1 MRLAP
6 ADKTDIRPDQCEHW
20 PYHRYL
26 KRDANLTP
34 GDGTFSSD
42 CDPSRVYVHL
52 AETLQTAAPSTLQ
65 YMQTYW
71 KDIAGNDERLWEKQW
86 AAHGTCIST
95 LERSCYT
102 AYQAAD
108 EAVDYF
114 AIAVNLFQTLP
125 SYSWLSDA
133 GIVPSSSTNYTLSA
147 IQTVLTS
154 QFGRAVKIDCT
165 NNELAAL
172 SYYFNVQG
180 SVQSGT
186 FQPAAGPGSTC
197 PSTGIRYLPKPGTS
211 T

>member
-1 MRLAP
+1 M
-6 ADKTDIRPDQCEHW
+6 
-20 PYHRYL
+20 
-26 KRDANLTP
+26 TP

-42 CDPSRVYVHL
+42 CDPSRAYVHL
-52 AETLQTAAPSTLQ
+52 NEALRADAPSTLQ

-71 KDIAGNDERLWEKQW
+71 KAIEGNDEGLWDKQW

-95 LERSCYT
+95 LDPSCYT

-114 AIAVNLFQTLP
+114 ARAVSLFQTLP
-125 SYSWLSDA
+125 SYSWLSNA
-133 GIVPSSSTNYTLSA
+133 GIVPTSSRTYTISA
-147 IQTVLTS
+147 IQSALTA
-154 QFGRAVKIDCT
+154 QFGQAVKIDCT
-165 NNELAAL
+165 NNELAGL

-186 FQPAAGPGSTC
+186 FQPAVGSGSTC